1 MAACIIIFS
10 STENKTK
17 KIKLWF
23 STLKINTRQLPQSC
37 QHKGNSLNLSPHIY
51 THQDQAI
58 QIQET
63 IQIFHL

>member
-1 MAACIIIFS
+1 M
-10 STENKTK
+10 
-17 KIKLWF
+17 
-23 STLKINTRQLPQSC
+23 PQSS
-37 QHKGNSLNLSPHIY
+37 QYKGNSLNLSPHIY